1 VLRFG
6 RRDGKEERAEKGI
19 LEFGPSPDA
28 RRLAPVGAA
37 LRGWP
42 G

>member
-1 VLRFG
+1 MLRFG

-19 LEFGPSPDA
+19 LGFGPFPDA
-28 RRLAPVGAA
+28 RRLAPGAAA
-37 LRGWP
+37 LRGWL